1 MTRILMVAY
10 PVLSAV
16 LCLAQTATTRP
27 AFEAAAIKPS
37 KAADT
42 GTHWN
47 STKGRMTMDNLSV
60 KQIIATAYGVRE
72 FQVSG
77 PAWIGAERYH
87 IDAKADGKADDD
99 IMLPMLQTLLAERF
113 QVVLHREKKEMAA
126 YALVVAKGGMKIHAV
141 EGEGSQSRGS
151 GGKLTAK
158 HVSMAKFAELLS
170 RQLDRPV
177 ADETNTGSD
186 GFDFTLEYAN
196 ERLQRAAEADGVA
209 APGPSIFTALP
220 EQLGLKLE
228 ARKAAVEILV
238 VDKVERPTEN

>member
-1 MTRILMVAY
+1 M
-10 PVLSAV
+10 
-16 LCLAQTATTRP
+16 
-27 AFEAAAIKPS
+27 
-37 KAADT
+37 
-42 GTHWN
+42 
-47 STKGRMTMDNLSV
+47 
-60 KQIIATAYGVRE
+60 
-72 FQVSG
+72 
-77 PAWIGAERYH
+77 
-87 IDAKADGKADDD
+87 
-99 IMLPMLQTLLAERF
+99 
-113 QVVLHREKKEMAA
+113 
-126 YALVVAKGGMKIHAV
+126 
-141 EGEGSQSRGS
+141 
-151 GGKLTAK
+151 TAK